1 MSLLY
6 WKDKIYVSKGT
17 TIGFLIFG
25 SALAFILI
33 NDYLRFVILTER
45 ILAMICGLSL
55 ITFLLGFILDQLITR
70 DFNFWAFGA
79 LVSFIGVAVFFSP
92 VILYGL
98 GSSDLPIWF
107 LLVIIG
113 ILLIIFGYG
122 IEATEIN
129 KKFAKILLSMFELV
143 KSYNWKALPGKFLYL
158 NYFLIRSLMIYVATG
173 LKNLKELLTKAF
185 SEIYIFLKKSLKRI
199 YDLITDLPRIFY
211 KTIESFIQFSIWLI
225 IPSSIVI
232 GLSFT
237 TPMDLGF
244 ISLII
249 VAIIY
254 FSTLFIY
261 KNKEQVA
268 NFVSHTSEITYGT
281 YLYTN
286 RKYVSLKQKLGI
298 YKCSNCNSK
307 ISLTSEK
314 CDTCEIDL
322 TSCMICKLPIQ
333 TGSSKHNC
341 EQCQNAFHE
350 NHYTQWI
357 RINKVCPV
365 CRIKV

>member
-17 TIGFLIFG
+17 TIGFFIFG
-25 SALAFILI
+25 TALTLILV
-33 NDYLRFVILTER
+33 NDYLKILILTER

-55 ITFLLGFILDQLITR
+55 IVFLLGFILDQLISR

-79 LVSFIGVAVFFSP
+79 LVSFIGVAVFFTP

-98 GSSDLPIWF
+98 GSSDLPLWF

-113 ILLIIFGYG
+113 ILLTIFGYG

-129 KKFAKILLSMFELV
+129 KKFAKILLSMSELV
-143 KSYNWKALPGKFLYL
+143 KSYDWKALPSKFLYL
-158 NYFLIRSLMIYVATG
+158 NYFLVKSLMIYIVTG
-173 LKNLKELLTKAF
+173 LKNLKELLAKAL
-185 SEIYIFLKKSLKRI
+185 SGILNFLKKSLKI
-199 YDLITDLPRIFY
+199 IFNLILDLPRIFY
-211 KTIESFIQFSIWLI
+211 KTVESFIQFSIWLM

-232 GLSFT
+232 GLNFS

-244 ISLII
+244 ISLIL

-261 KNKEQVA
+261 KNREQVA
-268 NFVSHTSEITYGT
+268 NFVLHTSEITYET
-281 YLYTN
+281 YLSTN
-286 RKYVSLKQKLGI
+286 RKYISLKQKLGI

-307 ISLTSEK
+307 ISLTSDK
-314 CDTCEIDL
+314 CDNCEIDL

-350 NHYTQWI
+350 NHYKQWI
-357 RINKVCPV
+357 KINKVCPV
-365 CRIKV
+365 CRVQI